1 MLSLNNALWFLS
13 NIEKQKQREDNGHV
27 FRVQQFIMYHVCFH
41 TSWPLT
47 RHTRPNRIPMVCF
60 DMFGFFKSLAVQSP
74 LNNISKQFGLR
85 SDPKFYKERYFLKSY
100 HDKKKGREKIN
111 QHAELI

>member
-47 RHTRPNRIPMVCF
+47 RHTRPNRIPMSVLICLVSF
-60 DMFGFFKSLAVQSP
+60 LLAVQSP

-85 SDPKFYKERYFLKSY
+85 SDPKFYKETYFLKSY
-100 HDKKKGREKIN
+100 HDKKKAAKKSLSM
-111 QHAELI
+111 QS